1 MLCVFEI
8 LSKGWNLENGRGL
21 GNDQRQAIQACCLG
35 KLLEALTQR
44 WYLMAWKP
52 GMLQS
57 MGSQRVGH
65 DWATEL
71 TELNYYWRRF
81 NPWVA
86 KIPWRRKRQ
95 STSVLLRGQ
104 SHVQRSLTGYSPWGQ
119 RKSDITEQEHEW
131 HRITTENEHFV
142 FLVLLKLPIYI
153 LCPLDLSFSYWFI
166 GAFMLYRY
174 SSCYNV
180 KIC

>member
-1 MLCVFEI
+1 MVSTSGIQSSLGTHWGLVPGPSCRHQ
-8 LSKGWNLENGRGL
+8 NLEMFKPLIQIHVHLYTYMGFPGGTSGEEPTCQCRRHRRL
-21 GNDQRQAIQACCLG
+21 G
-35 KLLEALTQR
+35 
-44 WYLMAWKP
+44 
-52 GMLQS
+52 
-57 MGSQRVGH
+57 
-65 DWATEL
+65 
-71 TELNYYWRRF
+71 F

-153 LCPLDLSFSYWFI
+153 LCPLDLSFSY
-166 GAFMLYRY
+166 
-174 SSCYNV
+174 
-180 KIC
+180 